1 MGAVRLILRT
11 SVAVASVALLA
22 ACGSSGSNGPTP
34 TPTPTASAA
43 SDLQQLAST
52 GLQQSYTAVYSLRA
66 TAPAGS
72 AIVTVGRT
80 PTAYRLNVQ
89 RGNSVA
95 VLIHNTRGT
104 YSCQKNLGHA
114 AKCLL
119 VAKPG
124 SPVPALF
131 DAGQRLWADY
141 LTELSTNAS
150 AYLVTAAGT
159 TPATATLP
167 AGACFAV
174 ATGPTP
180 PPKAVATGTY
190 CLTDGGIPTK
200 AAFTSGTFQ
209 LTQIRAAPRAQNLL
223 PLAAPTPIPG
233 LK

>member
-1 MGAVRLILRT
+1 MGAVRLIPRT

-43 SDLQQLAST
+43 NDLQQLANT
-52 GLQQSYTAVYSLRA
+52 GLQQSYTAVYNLRA
-66 TAPAGS
+66 TAPAGG

-80 PTAYRLNVQ
+80 PESYRVNLK
-89 RGNSVA
+89 RGSA
-95 VLIHNTRGT
+95 TSVLIHNARGT
-104 YSCQKNLGHA
+104 YSCQVQPK
-114 AKCLL
+114 KPTTCLF
-119 VAKPG
+119 VAKLG
-124 SPVPALF
+124 SPVPPLF
-131 DAGQRLWADY
+131 DAGQRLWTDY
-141 LTELSTNAS
+141 LTELSTNTS

-174 ATGPTP
+174 APGATP
-180 PPKAVATGTY
+180 SANAVPTGTY

-200 AAFTSGTFQ
+200 AAFTTGTFT